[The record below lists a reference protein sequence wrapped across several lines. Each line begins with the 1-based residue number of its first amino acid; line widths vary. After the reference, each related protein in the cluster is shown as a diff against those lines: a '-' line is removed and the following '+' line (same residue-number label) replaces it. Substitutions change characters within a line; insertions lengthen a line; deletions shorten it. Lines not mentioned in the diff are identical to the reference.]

1 MQLRIRVLQ
10 IVFDTPTAVS
20 YAAAAAAAVVAAAA
34 AAAAAAADIS
44 YEHYYIPGTRYWLVL
59 LQ

>member
-34 AAAAAAADIS
+34 AAAAAADIS